1 MIVNFPN
8 VQNEISLARWYKVA
22 AFRWYWSNLVNYIIC
37 RVWIQNIMHLYLFSW
52 LRCTNNSSNISYQVK
67 PCALENRDSGFN
79 LLDKVFDVVCFE
91 FKLVIIECVD
101 TNHTG
106 FLYSIWILFRKLKVR
121 PTFVCSKLDPL
132 SARYIKYVSRM
143 IK

>member
-1 MIVNFPN
+1 M
-8 VQNEISLARWYKVA
+8 A
-22 AFRWYWSNLVNYIIC
+22 
-37 RVWIQNIMHLYLFSW
+37 
-52 LRCTNNSSNISYQVK
+52 LRSSNISYQVK

-106 FLYSIWILFRKLKVR
+106 FLYSI
-121 PTFVCSKLDPL
+121 
-132 SARYIKYVSRM
+132 
-143 IK
+143 